1 MEWEFEKEHQKQ
13 ISYNWNWRLPNWI
26 LTCSRWP
33 SPRKTKAEKWST
45 TLKSLLNDNIDC
57 TKSWVGPPT
66 SFPRSENWPQFQLI
80 TSKSH
85 QVLNGFSYLD
95 DPIGNDLLD
104 IYFFLLLV
112 ERERERPFFNN
123 CNTKIAASFGLSFG
137 DDPQILIVFQ
147 QNGVLSLHK
156 IILTLLRT
164 FVISS

>member
-1 MEWEFEKEHQKQ
+1 MKKKYSLLFGVAPSKKKSKNVKLQPLRKTVWLPQISIFFSNFRALLSMQQKQ
-13 ISYNWNWRLPNWI
+13 ISYNWKWRLPNWI

-104 IYFFLLLV
+104 IYFFLLV
-112 ERERERPFFNN
+112 KRETFF
-123 CNTKIAASFGLSFG
+123 
-137 DDPQILIVFQ
+137 
-147 QNGVLSLHK
+147 
-156 IILTLLRT
+156 
-164 FVISS
+164 

>member
-1 MEWEFEKEHQKQ
+1 MEWEFEKAHQKQ

-104 IYFFLLLV
+104 IYTYFFLLV
-112 ERERERPFFNN
+112 KREREREREGPFFNN
-123 CNTKIAASFGLSFG
+123 CNTQRLW
-137 DDPQILIVFQ
+137 LVF
-147 QNGVLSLHK
+147 
-156 IILTLLRT
+156 RAW
-164 FVISS
+164 SSAMYNWLNVSAGF

>member
-1 MEWEFEKEHQKQ
+1 MRIRKSTSKT
-13 ISYNWNWRLPNWI
+13 NI
-26 LTCSRWP
+26 LQLKLTFAKLNFNLQRRWP

-104 IYFFLLLV
+104 IYIFLSSRQ
-112 ERERERPFFNN
+112 ERERDLF
-123 CNTKIAASFGLSFG
+123 
-137 DDPQILIVFQ
+137 LITVT
-147 QNGVLSLHK
+147 HK
-156 IILTLLRT
+156 DCG
-164 FVISS
+164 

>member
-13 ISYNWNWRLPNWI
+13 ISYNWKWRLPNWI

-104 IYFFLLLV
+104 IYISFFSS
-112 ERERERPFFNN
+112 RERERDLF
-123 CNTKIAASFGLSFG
+123 
-137 DDPQILIVFQ
+137 LITVT
-147 QNGVLSLHK
+147 HK
-156 IILTLLRT
+156 DCG
-164 FVISS
+164 

>member
-1 MEWEFEKEHQKQ
+1 MYVGVVQLSQKLKSKFFENISLNPQFPSWLLHPKKDSNNVEVCLWGLNSVTLFQILEQQKQ

-104 IYFFLLLV
+104 IYFFLLV
-112 ERERERPFFNN
+112 KRETFF
-123 CNTKIAASFGLSFG
+123 
-137 DDPQILIVFQ
+137 
-147 QNGVLSLHK
+147 
-156 IILTLLRT
+156 
-164 FVISS
+164 